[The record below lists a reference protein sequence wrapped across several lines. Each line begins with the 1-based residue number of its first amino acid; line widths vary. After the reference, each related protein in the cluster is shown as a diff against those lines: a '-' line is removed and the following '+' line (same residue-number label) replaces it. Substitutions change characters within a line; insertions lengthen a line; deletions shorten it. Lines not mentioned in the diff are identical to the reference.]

1 MIISRTKELEAL
13 RSAKKADESRFVAV
27 LADAVWEKPF
37 WFERPMSIILDQ
49 TGGAETR

>member
-1 MIISRTKELEAL
+1 MLIGREKEQGVLAEAFQ
-13 RSAKKADESRFVAV
+13 ADESRFVAV